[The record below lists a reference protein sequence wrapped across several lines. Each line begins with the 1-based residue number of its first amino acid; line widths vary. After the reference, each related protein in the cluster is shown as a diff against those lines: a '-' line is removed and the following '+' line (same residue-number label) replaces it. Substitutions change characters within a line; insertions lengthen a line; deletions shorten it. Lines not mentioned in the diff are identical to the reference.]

1 MEVIT
6 IQHQAFQK
14 LLDKIDALHAEVQRM
29 KNPVDQFAHE
39 WIDRDEVMRMLNI
52 SRRTLC
58 NYVTQG
64 KLHPRRIQKRSYF
77 KIADIKD
84 LLEKQL

>member
-6 IQHQAFQK
+6 IEHQAFQK

-39 WIDRDEVMRMLNI
+39 WIDSYDVMKMLNI
-52 SRRTLC
+52 S
-58 NYVTQG
+58 
-64 KLHPRRIQKRSYF
+64 
-77 KIADIKD
+77 
-84 LLEKQL
+84 

>member
-6 IQHQAFQK
+6 IESQAFQ
-14 LLDKIDALHAEVQRM
+14 LLLEKIDALHAEVQRM
-29 KNPVDQFAHE
+29 KNPVDQFVTE
-39 WIDRDEVMRMLNI
+39 WIDGDEVMKMLNI

-58 NYVTQG
+58 NYVNQG